1 MLQTAYVKSTKRP
14 GNDFSHFAAGLGI
27 AYTCKFATCM
37 YKAFSSYKWL
47 LLLPALAAWATLVP
61 GCANIIP
68 PTGGPKDSLPP
79 VLIKATPVNMA
90 TQFKGANIE
99 LEFDEYI
106 QLDNL
111 QQELIVNPPFD
122 RTPDITGRLRH
133 VYIKVRD
140 TLQPNT
146 TYSFQ
151 FGNAIKDVN
160 ESNPL
165 RNFKYVFST
174 GSYIDSLQL
183 SGTVIN
189 AETGL
194 PDSTLSILLHSDP
207 DDSAVAKIK
216 PRFITKPNGKGEF
229 RFEQMPPGRFYI
241 FALKDEGMRR
251 YSSNRTMFA
260 FNDSM
265 VATGTNPAPV
275 ELRAFAAEKEPP
287 KTSTAGSNNQEGN
300 NAPNRQKVDKN
311 VLINT
316 SANENMPQDLLSS
329 FEFKFTKKIARID
342 SSKLMLADTN
352 AVAKTNYKLTLDT
365 AQNRVVLQYPWKENE
380 FFMLRIAKGFAIDT
394 AGNINTKTDTVLFK
408 TKSEREYGAL
418 KINLTGINL
427 ALHPVLQWVE
437 AEQVV
442 QTTVLTSNKVNI
454 PLFKPGEY
462 VLRILYDAN
471 QNGKWDTGDYWKKI
485 QPEVV
490 LAIEQKFSIKA
501 GWENEF
507 DIEL

>member
-1 MLQTAYVKSTKRP
+1 
-14 GNDFSHFAAGLGI
+14 
-27 AYTCKFATCM
+27 M
-37 YKAFSSYKWL
+37 YKVFSSYKWL
-47 LLLPALAAWATLVP
+47 LLISAMAAWATLVP

-79 VLIKATPVNMA
+79 VLIKATPANMA
-90 TQFKGANIE
+90 TRVSGTNIE
-99 LEFDEYI
+99 LEFNEYI

-122 RTPDITGRLRH
+122 RSPDITSRLRH

-165 RNFKYVFST
+165 RNFTYVFST

-194 PDSTLSILLHSDP
+194 PDSTLSILLHTDP
-207 DDSAVAKIK
+207 DDSAVAKLK
-216 PRFITKPNGKGEF
+216 PRFVTRPNGKGEF
-229 RFEQMPPGRFYI
+229 RFEQMPPGRFFI
-241 FALKDEGMRR
+241 FALKDEGLRR
-251 YSSNRTMFA
+251 YSSSRTPFA
-260 FNDSM
+260 FYDSM
-265 VATGTNPAPV
+265 VTTSIDGAPI
-275 ELRAFAAEKEPP
+275 ELRAFVAEPEPAKP
-287 KTSTAGSNNQEGN
+287 ATS
-300 NAPNRQKVDKN
+300 NAPNRQKTEKN

-316 SANENMPQDLLSS
+316 TASENAPQDLLSPL
-329 FEFKFTKKIARID
+329 ECRFTQKIARID
-342 SSKLMLADTN
+342 SSKLILADTN
-352 AVAKTNYKLTLDT
+352 GVAKTNYQLIFDT
-365 AQNRVVLQYPWKENE
+365 AQNRVQLQYPWKENE
-380 FFMLRIAKGFAIDT
+380 FFILRIGKGFATDT
-394 AGNINTKTDTVLFK
+394 AGNSNAKTDTIRFK
-408 TKSEREYGAL
+408 TKSEREYGSL
-418 KINLTGINL
+418 KLNLMGINL

-437 AEQVV
+437 AGAVV

-471 QNGKWDTGDYWKKI
+471 QNGKWDTGNYWKKI
-485 QPEVV
+485 QPERVQ
-490 LAIEQKFSIKA
+490 AIEQKFNIKA

>member
-1 MLQTAYVKSTKRP
+1 
-14 GNDFSHFAAGLGI
+14 
-27 AYTCKFATCM
+27 M

-47 LLLPALAAWATLVP
+47 LLLPALAVWATMVP

-79 VLIKATPVNMA
+79 VLIKASPVNMA
-90 TQFKGANIE
+90 TQFNGANIE
-99 LEFDEYI
+99 MEFDEYI

-122 RTPDITGRLRH
+122 RTPDITSRLRH
-133 VYIKVRD
+133 LYIKVRD

-146 TYSFQ
+146 TYTFQ

-216 PRFITKPNGKGEF
+216 PRFVTKPNGKGEF

-260 FNDSM
+260 FYDSM
-265 VATGTNPAPV
+265 VTTGTNVAPV
-275 ELRAFAAEKEPP
+275 ELRAFVAEKEVP
-287 KTSTAGSNNQEGN
+287 KQAASNAGTESGSGG
-300 NAPNRQKVDKN
+300 NRQKQDKN
-311 VLINT
+311 VGINT
-316 SANENMPQDLLSS
+316 SASESSPQDLLSQ

-352 AVAKTNYKLTLDT
+352 TVVKTNYKLILDT
-365 AQNRVVLQYPWKENE
+365 AQNKVVLQYPWKENE
-380 FFMLRIAKGFAIDT
+380 YFMLRIARGFVTDT

-408 TKSEREYGAL
+408 TKSEREYGSL
-418 KINLTGINL
+418 KINLKGIDL

-437 AEQVV
+437 ADKVV
-442 QTTVLTSNKVNI
+442 QTTVLTGNKVNI

-462 VLRILYDAN
+462 VLRILFDAN
-471 QNGKWDTGDYWKKI
+471 QNGIWDTGDYWKKI

-490 LAIEQKFSIKA
+490 LAIEQKFNIKA